1 MNNND
6 KTGKITLII
15 GIIIIILTVL
25 GVVGIIYAKV
35 SYNKKI
41 EDATSK
47 YRCPI
52 SIYDIVDGTKI
63 TSDMVTIK
71 TYDNVDMD
79 TYICT
84 SSLIVGKCVNKNT
97 VVKKNEMFKYTDLVD
112 CEE

>member
-47 YRCPI
+47 YRCPT

-63 TSDMVTIK
+63 TSDMVAIK
-71 TYDNVDMD
+71 

-97 VVKKNEMFKYTDLVD
+97 IVKKNEMFKYTDLID

>member
-25 GVVGIIYAKV
+25 GVVGMICAKV
-35 SYNKKI
+35 YYSKKI
-41 EDATSK
+41 ENATSK
-47 YRCPI
+47 YKCPV

-63 TSDMVTIK
+63 TPAMLAIK
-71 TYDNVDMD
+71 TYDNIDMN
-79 TYICT
+79 TYICE

-97 VVKKNEMFKYTDLVD
+97 IVKKNEMFKRTDLID

>member
-41 EDATSK
+41 DATSK

-97 VVKKNEMFKYTDLVD
+97 IVKKNEMFKYTDLVD